1 MHATV
6 RIHSTAEEAARHIAP
21 TVGVIEASPDD
32 PDKCI
37 VTIGGDPDWIAR
49 YLIGL
54 AVRFEVI
61 DPLSVRDEIRAV
73 ARRILEEHAAAAVD
87 PDDRLRTVL

>member
-1 MHATV
+1 V
-6 RIHSTAEEAARHIAP
+6 RIHSTAEEASTHIMP
-21 TVGVIEASPDD
+21 TDGVIKACPDQ

-37 VTIGGDPDWIAR
+37 VTIGGDPEWIAQ

-61 DPLSVRDEIRAV
+61 DPPSVRNELRAI
-73 ARRILEEHAAAAVD
+73 ARRVLKEHPAG
-87 PDDRLRTVL
+87 